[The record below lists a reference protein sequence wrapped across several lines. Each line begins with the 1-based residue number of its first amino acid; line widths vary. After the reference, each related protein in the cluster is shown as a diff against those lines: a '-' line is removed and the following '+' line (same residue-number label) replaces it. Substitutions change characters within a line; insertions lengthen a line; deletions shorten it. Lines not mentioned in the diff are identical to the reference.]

1 MRTDDEK
8 FTRIDRMRYTKN
20 TLSSTLVYI
29 AILFDVIYF
38 INIYGSDVKYDV
50 GTYYYQARMG
60 ISIVYNLLFM
70 LAAFLSSEGVKNYH
84 VPYHYFLILVG
95 AGQFIRIFLLP
106 LRAFRAT
113 VVSEGAL
120 ANTHIMSE
128 DQFKLVSAYLVISGA
143 CCIIASVIGLIK
155 CAELKAHEANLVKEQ
170 ANG

>member
-1 MRTDDEK
+1 MKADDEK
-8 FTRIDRMRYTKN
+8 YTRIDRMRYTKN

-84 VPYHYFLILVG
+84 VPYHYFLIAVG

-106 LRAFRAT
+106 LKAYRAMGGADA
-113 VVSEGAL
+113 VS
-120 ANTHIMSE
+120 ANTRIMGE
-128 DQFKLVSAYLVISGA
+128 DQFKLVSAYLIISGA